1 MRIARLFVWSGNRRD
16 DRDEVLSTHIPHHV
30 THEGARFTLRTWD
43 VRYPAGAK
51 RLTDATYDEVR
62 GSTPSQVSVEN

>member
-51 RLTDATYDEVR
+51 RLTDAPPHK
-62 GSTPSQVSVEN
+62 SA